1 MFDMKKTI
9 SLILLSFVCLS
20 VNAQKHF
27 DRLESIDIIHYRFE
41 IQLNDESNRINGLTE
56 VTIRFKKDL
65 KDFAL
70 DLINQ
75 DKDGTGMKV
84 IAMMEGDKKV
94 AFKHKENKININ
106 TPAKAH
112 ELRTFI
118 IAYEGIP
125 KTGLIISKNKYG
137 DRTFFGDNYPD
148 RGQHWL
154 PIVDHPS
161 DKATVEWI
169 VTAPSHYQVVG
180 NGRLIEHTNIN
191 DKLMLTIWK
200 TDVEL
205 PTKVMVI
212 GAARFAI
219 QNVADI
225 YGTTVSSWVY
235 PQDREKGFYDYA
247 PAAPILDWF
256 INHVG
261 DYPFAKLANVQS
273 KTQFGGMENAGNIFY
288 SENSVTGNRT
298 IEGLLAHEIAHQWFG
313 NSASEGN
320 WHHAWLSEGF
330 ATYFTILYMEQ
341 KHGRAKAWESVL
353 ANRQQ
358 VIDFSNKNRVPI
370 VNTAIEEYMQVLNAN
385 TYQKGGWVLH
395 MLRREV
401 GDDIF
406 WEAIRQYYAKYTL
419 SNALTDD
426 LKDVFEQVSGKELN
440 GFFQQWVYQAGQPNI
455 DASWSF
461 NAGEL
466 DLQILQ
472 SQTENFIFDLEI
484 EIQYADGNSE
494 RRVIKIESKKQSYQ
508 PKLKNTPTKIIL
520 DPDAWLLYEGELK
533 MN

>member
-1 MFDMKKTI
+1 MKNLLI
-9 SLILLSFVCLS
+9 FFSLCILGFNSF
-20 VNAQKHF
+20 AQKHQDRF
-27 DRLESIDIIHYRFE
+27 DAIDVQHYRFE
-41 IQLNDESNRINGLTE
+41 IQLNDESNKINGLAQ

-65 KDFAL
+65 NLFEL

-75 DKDGTGMKV
+75 EADGSGMKI
-84 IAMMEGDKKV
+84 IALMEGTAKV
-94 AFKHKENKININ
+94 PFEHAGNKIKIK
-106 TPAKAH
+106 PSAKAND
-112 ELRTFI
+112 LKTYTV
-118 IAYEGIP
+118 AYEGIP

-148 RGQHWL
+148 RGQNWL

-161 DKATVEWI
+161 DKATVEWV

-180 NGRLIEHTNIN
+180 NGKLIEHTNIN
-191 DKLMLTIWK
+191 ESTTLTHWK
-200 TDVEL
+200 TDVAL

-219 QNVADI
+219 QNVAEV
-225 YGTTVSSWVY
+225 YGTTVSSWIY

-288 SENSVTGNRT
+288 FENSVTGNRK
-298 IEGLLAHEIAHQWFG
+298 IEELLAHEIAHQWFG

-341 KHGRAKAWESVL
+341 KHGRAKAWETVL
-353 ANRQQ
+353 KNRQQ
-358 VIDFSNKNRVPI
+358 VIDFSKKNRVPI
-370 VNTAIEEYMQVLNAN
+370 VNTAIENYMEILNDN

-395 MLRREV
+395 MLRKEV
-401 GDDIF
+401 GDEIF
-406 WEAIRQYYAKYTL
+406 WEAIRQYYDKYKL

-426 LKDVFEQVSGKELN
+426 LKDIFELVSGKNLDV
-440 GFFQQWVYQAGQPNI
+440 FFQQWVYQAGQPNI

-461 NAGEL
+461 KNGQL
-466 DLQILQ
+466 DLEILQ
-472 SQTENFIFDLEI
+472 KQPENFVFDLEMEI
-484 EIQYADGNSE
+484 EYADGSSE
-494 RRVIKIESKKQSYQ
+494 RRVVKVESKKQSYK
-508 PKLKNTPTKIIL
+508 PKLTSAPVKITL
-520 DPDAWLLYEGELK
+520 DPDAWLLFEGGVIK
-533 MN
+533 K

>member
-1 MFDMKKTI
+1 MKKYL
-9 SLILLSFVCLS
+9 LILSLCAIHLTSFS
-20 VNAQKHF
+20 QKHQDRF
-27 DRLESIDIIHYRFE
+27 DAIDVQHYRFE
-41 IQLNDESNRINGLTE
+41 IQLNDESNKINALAQ
-56 VTIRFKKDL
+56 VIIRFKKDL
-65 KDFAL
+65 NIFEL

-75 DKDGTGMKV
+75 DGDGTGMKI
-84 IAMMEGDKKV
+84 IALMEGTAEV
-94 AFKHKENKININ
+94 PFEHIGNKINIKAS
-106 TPAKAH
+106 AKAND
-112 ELRTFI
+112 LKTYT

-125 KTGLIISKNKYG
+125 KTGLIISKNKFG

-161 DKATVEWI
+161 DKATVEWV

-180 NGRLIEHTNIN
+180 NGKLIELTNIN
-191 DKLMLTIWK
+191 DNTTLTHWK
-200 TDVEL
+200 TDVAL

-219 QNVADI
+219 QNVAKV
-225 YGTTVSSWVY
+225 YGTTVSSWIY

-330 ATYFTILYMEQ
+330 ATYFTILYTEQ
-341 KHGRAKAWESVL
+341 KHGRAKAWETVI

-358 VIDFSNKNRVPI
+358 VIEFSKQNRVPI
-370 VNTAIEEYMQVLNAN
+370 VNTAIENYMQILNAN

-395 MLRREV
+395 MLRKEV
-401 GDDIF
+401 GDEIF
-406 WEAIRQYYAKYTL
+406 WEAIRQYYDKYKL

-426 LKDVFEQVSGKELN
+426 LKDIFELVSGKKLDT
-440 GFFQQWVYQAGQPNI
+440 FFQQWVYQAGQPHI
-455 DASWSF
+455 EATWSF
-461 NAGEL
+461 KNGQL
-466 DLQILQ
+466 DLEILQ
-472 SQTENFIFDLEI
+472 KQSENFVFDLEV
-484 EIQYADGNSE
+484 EIAYADGTSE
-494 RRVIKIESKKQSYQ
+494 RRVVKVESKKQSYK
-508 PKLKNTPTKIIL
+508 PKLKATPTKITL
-520 DPDAWLLYEGELK
+520 DPDAWLLFEGGLIEK
-533 MN
+533 

>member
-1 MFDMKKTI
+1 M
-9 SLILLSFVCLS
+9 LCLS
-20 VNAQKHF
+20 LFAQKHHERF
-27 DRLESIDIIHYRFE
+27 GAIDIQHYRFE
-41 IQLNDESNRINGLTE
+41 LQLNDENDKINGIAQIT
-56 VTIRFKKDL
+56 VKFKTAAN
-65 KDFAL
+65 DFYL
-70 DLINQ
+70 DLTNENNG
-75 DKDGTGMKV
+75 KGMKV
-84 IAMMEGDKKV
+84 LALMQQNSKV
-94 AFKHKENKININ
+94 PFDHKNNKLNIRFA
-106 TPAKAH
+106 AKPG
-112 ELRTFI
+112 EIKTFT
-118 IAYEGIP
+118 IAYEGVP
-125 KTGLIISKNKYG
+125 ETGLIISKNKYG

-154 PIVDHPS
+154 PLVDHPS

-180 NGRLIEHTNIN
+180 NGRLVERTNIN
-191 DKLMLTIWK
+191 DKTTLTHWK

-219 QNVADI
+219 QNVANV

-288 SENSVTGNRT
+288 SENSVTGTRNV
-298 IEGLLAHEIAHQWFG
+298 EGLLAHEIAHQWFG

-341 KHGRAKAWESVL
+341 KYGKARAQESL
-353 ANRQQ
+353 IANRQQ
-358 VIDFSNKNRVPI
+358 VIAFSKNNRVPI
-370 VNTAIEEYMQVLNAN
+370 VNTAIENYMEILNAN

-395 MLRREV
+395 MLRNKV
-401 GDDIF
+401 GDQQF
-406 WEAIRQYYAKYTL
+406 WEAIKLYYTKYTL

-426 LKDVFEQVSGKELN
+426 LKDVFEYVTGLDLDS
-440 GFFQQWVYQAGQPNI
+440 FFAQWVYQAGQPELN
-455 DASWSF
+455 ASWSY
-461 NAGEL
+461 NNGTL
-466 DLQILQ
+466 NMQLQQ
-472 SQTENFIFDLEI
+472 NQKESFVFDLEVELI
-484 EIQYADGNSE
+484 YENGVSEVKTIQVNS
-494 RRVIKIESKKQSYQ
+494 KTQQ
-508 PKLKNTPTKIIL
+508 WTPKLNSKPVKITL
-520 DPDAWLLYEGELK
+520 DPDVKLLMEASISEK
-533 MN
+533 

>member
-1 MFDMKKTI
+1 MKKSI
-9 SLILLSFVCLS
+9 ILLCLCILS
-20 VNAQKHF
+20 LTAFAQKHQDRF
-27 DRLESIDIIHYRFE
+27 DAIDVQHYRFE
-41 IQLNDESNRINGLTE
+41 IQLNDESNKINALAQ

-65 KDFAL
+65 SAFEL

-75 DKDGTGMKV
+75 IADGTGMKI
-84 IAMMEGDKKV
+84 IALMEGTAKV
-94 AFKHKENKININ
+94 PFEHSSNKIKIKSS
-106 TPAKAH
+106 AKAND
-112 ELRTFI
+112 LKTYI

-125 KTGLIISKNKYG
+125 KTGLIISQNKFG

-161 DKATVEWI
+161 DKATVEWV
-169 VTAPSHYQVVG
+169 VTAPSHYQVIG
-180 NGRLIEHTNIN
+180 NGKLIEHTNIN
-191 DKLMLTIWK
+191 DKLMLTHWK
-200 TDVEL
+200 TEVAL

-219 QNVADI
+219 QNIADV

-288 SENSVTGNRT
+288 SENSVTGKRT

-341 KHGRAKAWESVL
+341 QHGRAKAWETVL

-358 VIDFSNKNRVPI
+358 VIEFSKKDRVPI
-370 VNTAIEEYMQVLNAN
+370 VNTAIEDYMQILNAN

-395 MLRREV
+395 MLRKEV
-401 GDDIF
+401 GDEIF
-406 WEAIRQYYAKYTL
+406 WEAIRQYYDKYKF
-419 SNALTDD
+419 SNALTND
-426 LKDVFEQVSGKELN
+426 LKDVFELVSGKSLDT
-440 GFFQQWVYQAGQPNI
+440 FFQQWVYQAGQPNI
-455 DASWSF
+455 EAAWSF
-461 NAGEL
+461 KDGQL
-466 DLQILQ
+466 DLEILQ
-472 SQTENFIFDLEI
+472 KQPENFVFDLEI
-484 EIQYADGNSE
+484 EITYADGTFE
-494 RRVIKIESKKQSYQ
+494 RRVVKVESKEQSYK
-508 PKLKNTPTKIIL
+508 PKLKATPTKVTL
-520 DPDAWLLYEGELK
+520 DPDAWLLFEGGLIEK
-533 MN
+533 